1 MDKFIY
7 RGILILVCVM
17 LSIVLIITPV
27 LIMMWIKI
35 QKAEIRIER
44 KEKQVNQQLRQLREK
59 WNTWYV

>member
-1 MDKFIY
+1 M
-7 RGILILVCVM
+7 VCVM

-44 KEKQVNQQLRQLREK
+44 KEKQIERRLRLIERQGNE
-59 WNTWYV
+59 

>member
-27 LIMMWIKI
+27 LISMWIKI
-35 QKAEIRIER
+35 QKAEVRLEKKER
-44 KEKQVNQQLRQLREK
+44 QINRQLLSLREK
-59 WNTWYV
+59 NE

>member
-1 MDKFIY
+1 MDKVIY
-7 RGILILVCVM
+7 RGILIMLCVI

-44 KEKQVNQQLRQLREK
+44 KERQINQQLKELREK
-59 WNTWYV
+59 

>member
-44 KEKQVNQQLRQLREK
+44 KERQVNQQLRELREK
-59 WNTWYV
+59 

>member
-27 LIMMWIKI
+27 LISMWIKI
-35 QKAEIRIER
+35 QKAEVRLEKKER
-44 KEKQVNQQLRQLREK
+44 QINRQIQYLREK
-59 WNTWYV
+59 NE

>member
-1 MDKFIY
+1 
-7 RGILILVCVM
+7 M

-44 KEKQVNQQLRQLREK
+44 KEKQINRQLQQLKEQSK
-59 WNTWYV
+59 

>member
-1 MDKFIY
+1 
-7 RGILILVCVM
+7 M

-44 KEKQVNQQLRQLREK
+44 KEKQVNRQLQQLKEQSK
-59 WNTWYV
+59 

>member
-1 MDKFIY
+1 M
-7 RGILILVCVM
+7 ILVCVM

-44 KEKQVNQQLRQLREK
+44 KEKQVNQQLRELREK
-59 WNTWYV
+59 